1 MEKKEKKETK
11 KEEVDWGGFLWS
23 CRDETG
29 NESWSDAES
38 VDSIQCIKEQLIL
51 FITISQF
58 NYNIM

>member
-11 KEEVDWGGFLWS
+11 KEEVDWGGFLWR

-51 FITISQF
+51 FITIS
-58 NYNIM
+58 